1 MLHRMTTLLSTVVI
15 ACLAA
20 AVLNAACST
29 ATRAAENCLAQP
41 SGPAPD
47 GGSWYSQTNPITQQK
62 CWMIGAGKAKA
73 ADTSLSLP
81 AWLNFGSAKEVAE
94 QAPAAGCLAAPN
106 GQAPEGRHWVY
117 RIDNATGQRCW
128 HLGDQ
133 VSRTQVSRTQRSRNQ
148 ASRNQVSRNQLS
160 EVRHAQASRAPPKS
174 VAPETPAKTLPP
186 AIPDA
191 NARLV
196 DTSNAPSPPNPIGL
210 ASSPAAVNTE
220 IANENQAAPT
230 FEFRW
235 TDPSDQ
241 IRASDLQSKS
251 VDFSELHQPDP
262 AVADDV
268 ARSNKTS
275 ATKAGADLP
284 ATGRPLDVSLLIL
297 LGSLG
302 GALILFALAGRSFL
316 YRRSAPSVWSDLPP
330 QDVLRV
336 AEFTG
341 PSNPNSPGHGA
352 ERGLE
357 GASDWQ
363 NAMDALLR
371 LVGGRPNDRD
381 SSRAQHPAAG
391 DRRHGDRRGQSRNN
405 ESR

>member
-1 MLHRMTTLLSTVVI
+1 MS
-15 ACLAA
+15 
-20 AVLNAACST
+20 
-29 ATRAAENCLAQP
+29 
-41 SGPAPD
+41 
-47 GGSWYSQTNPITQQK
+47 
-62 CWMIGAGKAKA
+62 
-73 ADTSLSLP
+73 
-81 AWLNFGSAKEVAE
+81 
-94 QAPAAGCLAAPN
+94 
-106 GQAPEGRHWVY
+106 
-117 RIDNATGQRCW
+117 
-128 HLGDQ
+128 
-133 VSRTQVSRTQRSRNQ
+133 
-148 ASRNQVSRNQLS
+148 
-160 EVRHAQASRAPPKS
+160 
-174 VAPETPAKTLPP
+174 
-186 AIPDA
+186 
-191 NARLV
+191 
-196 DTSNAPSPPNPIGL
+196 
-210 ASSPAAVNTE
+210 
-220 IANENQAAPT
+220 
-230 FEFRW
+230 
-235 TDPSDQ
+235 
-241 IRASDLQSKS
+241 
-251 VDFSELHQPDP
+251 
-262 AVADDV
+262 
-268 ARSNKTS
+268 S

-330 QDVLRV
+330 QGVLRV

-352 ERGLE
+352 ERE